1 MLRPRLPRTRAWN
14 MRATWFAPAVA
25 LVTISLA
32 CTTTL
37 VAAEAF
43 SPDSDMGRL
52 QGRWT
57 ARAGAKREVRVIMA
71 VVGRQVNVSIAT
83 PQGIRFKVR
92 GEIQVDESTSP
103 RQLDWIKFTG
113 ADQQVFPQISA
124 IYKIDRDTF
133 IVCNGGL
140 NGTRPKEFKPGDGI
154 LADVVEFQRAVEPA
168 AKSDKLTSQD
178 AGASTK

>member
-1 MLRPRLPRTRAWN
+1 
-14 MRATWFAPAVA
+14 MRATWFAPALA

-32 CTTTL
+32 WPTTL

-43 SPDSDMGRL
+43 TPDSDLGRL

-57 ARAGAKREVRVIMA
+57 ARAGAKREVRVIMS

-92 GEIQVDESTSP
+92 GEVQVDESTSP

-113 ADQQVFPQISA
+113 ADQQVFPRIPA
-124 IYKIDRDTF
+124 IYRLDRDTF

-140 NGTRPKEFKPGDGI
+140 NGTRPTEFKPGDGM
-154 LADVVEFQRAVEPA
+154 LADVVEFKRTVEPA
-168 AKSDKLTSQD
+168 ENTNKLTRRNQGD
-178 AGASTK
+178 GPK